1 MTLGDLFSNEKFLA
15 ILSISFGLLGAMA
28 DSRNRKLA
36 IAKEV
41 QKAVEELNK

>member
-28 DSRNRKLA
+28 DSRNRKLS
-36 IAKEV
+36 IA
-41 QKAVEELNK
+41 KAVEEELNKRSK